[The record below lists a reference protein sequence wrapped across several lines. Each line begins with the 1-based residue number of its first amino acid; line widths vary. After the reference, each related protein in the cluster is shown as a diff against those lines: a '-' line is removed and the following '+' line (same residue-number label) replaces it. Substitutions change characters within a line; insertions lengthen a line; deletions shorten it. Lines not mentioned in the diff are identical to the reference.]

1 MRDTK
6 PATQQKLIAESLHEY
21 MILLNISAG
30 SAKDKDTSSS
40 SESTS
45 MIVIGSLALV
55 VCAIIG
61 AVVLIK
67 KQKKEPLASE
77 AVAAFAEGVPAPE
90 STPV

>member
-1 MRDTK
+1 
-6 PATQQKLIAESLHEY
+6 
-21 MILLNISAG
+21 
-30 SAKDKDTSSS
+30 
-40 SESTS
+40 

-77 AVAAFAEGVPAPE
+77 AVAAFAEGAPAPE